1 MNNNILEYV
10 IKSVLLEDRIVA
22 KTGDKIDN
30 KNYSQLLAAGA
41 KHAFTVLVK
50 GVSSKNKILSYAQRA
65 IAKSFSENLER
76 KISVGEQSTF
86 ANGKFVYIISDP
98 KETDKQNLI
107 VAIFNNPGILTK
119 TQTEKEKERK
129 AKDAAPA
136 PVSADASDIAGTQ
149 DEKEVKLTTPILTL
163 FIGESPLMTLSN
175 YNKAIDQLNLSSNI
189 SSNISSLFKT
199 ISTDKDDDKKSIYP
213 FDWKVQYK
221 DNLAQKYGPLTIT
234 WRVFTT
240 TQNNLVYI
248 KSGDSWFSCK
258 KSLFEKEYKRLDS
271 GDLFDNRETN
281 IDIIN
286 ELNKQYSRSDY
297 PIISRDK
304 FENIP
309 TDMTT
314 LINEPEPT
322 TIEPAL
328 IPTPI
333 PSPTQTQTT
342 TQTQTNNSADGYPFT
357 YKTEDWQ
364 TRPGKEYTIYTM
376 APSDPYVYF
385 KVDNKWYFF
394 GKREF
399 EHNEFYKKLFRLIDT
414 GRIAPGKGLRALD
427 TAGIK
432 NVETKFG
439 LSTSNTQTQGDQTP
453 KPIPAPPKP
462 ESKEYKAGDLLK
474 FKDPA
479 GTQIP
484 VYKLEKDGTY
494 KQIKKDGKPQVWTIS
509 SDWKTNKTEQLR
521 YIKSSSDKEWYQVKT
536 SSGTNY
542 WMKAYRFTK

>member
-1 MNNNILEYV
+1 MNSNILEYI

-22 KTGDKIDN
+22 KTGDRIDN

-98 KETDKQNLI
+98 KGIDKQNLI

-129 AKDAAPA
+129 AKDAESIINP
-136 PVSADASDIAGTQ
+136 DASDVSGSQ

-163 FIGESPLMTLSN
+163 FIGESPLITLSN

-199 ISTDKDDDKKSIYP
+199 ISTDKDDDKKSMYP

-221 DNLAQKYGPLTIT
+221 DNLAQEYGPLTIT

-248 KSGDSWFSCK
+248 KSGNSWFSCK

-271 GDLFDNRETN
+271 GDLFNNRETN

-286 ELNKQYSRSDY
+286 ELNKQYSGSDY

-309 TDMTT
+309 TDVTT
-314 LINEPEPT
+314 LINKPEPT
-322 TIEPAL
+322 IIEPSL
-328 IPTPI
+328 
-333 PSPTQTQTT
+333 TQMT
-342 TQTQTNNSADGYPFT
+342 TQTQSDNSADTKPKTPADGYPFT
-357 YKTEDWQ
+357 YKTQDGH
-364 TRPGKEYTIYTM
+364 TFPGKEYIVYTM
-376 APSDPYVYF
+376 SPTDDYVYF

-399 EHNEFYKKLFRLIDT
+399 EQNEFYKKLFQYIDREQI
-414 GRIAPGKGLRALD
+414 GPGKGLRALNQ
-427 TAGIK
+427 AGIK

-453 KPIPAPPKP
+453 KPTPPPPKP

-479 GTQIP
+479 GKQIP
-484 VYKLEKDGTY
+484 VYKLEKNGY

-521 YIKSSSDKEWYQVKT
+521 YIKSSSDKQWYQVKT
-536 SSGTNY
+536 SSGTNF
-542 WMKAYRFTK
+542 WMKAYYFTK